1 MNSSSPTE
9 PAAEPRSVLIT
20 GGNRGIGRAIAEAFL
35 AQGDKVAVT
44 TRSGGA
50 PEGALEI
57 KADITDPADIEAA
70 FAVAEAAHGP
80 IEILVANAGITAD
93 TLLLRMSD
101 EDWSSVIDTNLT
113 GSFRLAK
120 RAAKSMLRLKR
131 GRIIFISSV
140 VGLLGSPGQV
150 NYAASKAGLVGMA
163 RSMARELGSRSITTN
178 VVAPGYVETDM
189 TAVLSDEQKE
199 GIRAQIPLGRYARPE
214 EVAATV
220 TWLAAPEAGY
230 VTGAVIP
237 VDGGLGMGH

>member
-1 MNSSSPTE
+1 M
-9 PAAEPRSVLIT
+9 T